1 MMIACHQAHD
11 SKPRL
16 LLLSRELCHAHHH
29 PANIM
34 GLALLR
40 KAYPVVL
47 QQGGRWP
54 VAVRVPRR
62 QFSPLAWY
70 NKQLEK
76 SPVITKSIT
85 SGGSQR
91 RKWAGLVTSTYMYTS
106 FSSIWLG

>member
-1 MMIACHQAHD
+1 MMIACYQARD

-29 PANIM
+29 PAIIM
-34 GLALLR
+34 ALV
-40 KAYPVVL
+40 YPVVL

-54 VAVRVPRR
+54 VAVGVSRR

-76 SPVITKSIT
+76 SPMITKSIT
-85 SGGSQR
+85 SGGKQ
-91 RKWAGLVTSTYMYTS
+91 
-106 FSSIWLG
+106 